1 MTSVLNKRQERR
13 GLVKTEAETRVLLP
27 QVKGHLEPPEAGEAR
42 KGPSLSAW
50 RDQGLLAP

>member
-27 QVKGHLEPPEAGEAR
+27 QVKGHWSHQKPERPER
-42 KGPSLSAW
+42 VLP
-50 RDQGLLAP
+50 